1 MKMFEIKIR
10 RRLLTSKEFSN
21 SCLQGTGELMDST
34 VLRMKL
40 ESFLEGIIKCWSSRG
55 LGSPL

>member
-1 MKMFEIKIR
+1 MKMFGIKIR
-10 RRLLTSKEFSN
+10 RRLLTGMEYSN
-21 SCLQGTGELMDST
+21 TSLQGTGATRDST

-40 ESFLEGIIKCWSSRG
+40 ESFLEGIIKCWMRRR